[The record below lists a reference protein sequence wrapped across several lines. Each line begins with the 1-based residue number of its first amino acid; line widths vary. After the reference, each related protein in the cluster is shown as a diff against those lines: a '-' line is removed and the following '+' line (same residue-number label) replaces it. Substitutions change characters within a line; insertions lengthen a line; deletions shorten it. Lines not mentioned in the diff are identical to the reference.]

1 MSVDCI
7 DMGVDDVENV
17 RNEALTLTQPN
28 GKNQAVGGTVKQ
40 LVCHSE

>member
-7 DMGVDDVENV
+7 DIGVDDVENV
-17 RNEALTLTQPN
+17 RNEALTLMQPN
-28 GKNQAVGGTVKQ
+28 GKNQGVSGTVKQ